1 MRFYVQN
8 SFISLILDM
17 ESHEK
22 SCIPKSV
29 LSSKE
34 ENVNF
39 LTYPADVITKY
50 NEQVFSNEI
59 NLNMLPQD
67 NILLYNLL
75 YKLHTN

>member
-1 MRFYVQN
+1 MFKH

-22 SCIPKSV
+22 SCQQKSV
-29 LSSKE
+29 LSSNE

-59 NLNMLPQD
+59 NFNTFTA
-67 NILLYNLL
+67 IC
-75 YKLHTN
+75 